1 MRKVSSQ
8 ILDKVICVKFH
19 QNRPNGAKMNGCDRQ
34 THTHTDAQ
42 TGLIPGVNIF
52 SYEMTEYNKNRQ
64 CYRNESTHLLDA
76 YYRDLPDFCQ
86 MPTDTY
92 ICIHADTPSCI

>member
-19 QNRPNGAKMNGCDRQ
+19 QNRPNGAKMKGCDRQ
-34 THTHTDAQ
+34 THRHTDTQTHTQ

-52 SYEMTEYNKNRQ
+52 SNEMTEYNEMK
-64 CYRNESTHLLDA
+64 
-76 YYRDLPDFCQ
+76 
-86 MPTDTY
+86 
-92 ICIHADTPSCI
+92 